1 MVENP
6 PVLVVVLNAS
16 PLISLLFKI
25 SHKSARIL
33 RNPLI
38 VSVSHQ

>member
-6 PVLVVVLNAS
+6 PVLVVVPNAS
-16 PLISLLFKI
+16 PLISLLLKI
-25 SHKSARIL
+25 SRKFARIV

-38 VSVSHQ
+38 VSVFHQ